1 MSSSILFVSSNDNK
15 VREARRILSKFGI
28 NVLHYEGKI
37 REIQENSLSKI
48 ASQKVLDA
56 YEEARKRKLPRGAG
70 IHTGPT
76 GVIVE
81 DDGLFIDSL
90 GGFPGPYSSYAYD
103 TIGNKGIMNLLQN
116 SEHRDAKF
124 VAIIAYY
131 NTDEEVKLFESSI
144 PGKISKEI
152 EKGGWGYDPIFIP
165 DGESKTYANVSD
177 KDKFS
182 HRAAALTKFSS
193 WFLDKQKDNGQ

>member
-1 MSSSILFVSSNDNK
+1 MVGTQQLSELYFVSSNTHK
-15 VREARRILSKFGI
+15 FEEAQRILSNLGVDISLFKTT
-28 NVLHYEGKI
+28 LE
-37 REIQENSLSKI
+37 EIQSDSLSKI
-48 ASQKVLDA
+48 AERKAIDA
-56 YEEARKRKLPRGAG
+56 YTKVQKP
-70 IHTGPT
+70 
-76 GVIVE
+76 VIIE

-103 TIGNKGIMNLLQN
+103 TIGNKGIIQLLQN

-131 NTDEEVKLFESSI
+131 NGINEVKLFESSI

-182 HRAAALTKFSS
+182 HRAAALTKFSN
-193 WFLDKQKDNGQ
+193 WFLDKQKYSGQ

>member
-1 MSSSILFVSSNDNK
+1 VVGTQQLSELYFVSSNTHK
-15 VREARRILSKFGI
+15 FEEAQRILSKLGVDISLFKTT
-28 NVLHYEGKI
+28 LE
-37 REIQENSLSKI
+37 EIQSDSLSKI
-48 ASQKVLDA
+48 AERKAIDA
-56 YEEARKRKLPRGAG
+56 YTKVQKP
-70 IHTGPT
+70 
-76 GVIVE
+76 VIIE

-103 TIGNKGIMNLLQN
+103 TIGNKGIIQLLQN

-131 NTDEEVKLFESSI
+131 NGINEVKLFESSI

-182 HRAAALTKFSS
+182 HRAAALTKFSN
-193 WFLDKQKDNGQ
+193 WFLDKQKYSGQ